1 MAGDSDDESDLLAAL
16 GAYSAAGAGSSSD
29 SDDDGICNVDTS
41 AVAQI
46 LAGRHSSDASNFGA
60 LADALQSVA
69 AAGSSVALDE
79 LQTDDIQ
86 VSSPIAATFPCDST
100 ALLTRMPPS
109 SCELRGLLLLNHRF
123 PIASYLSAALQQA
136 MSEQPPRFLQ

>member
-1 MAGDSDDESDLLAAL
+1 MADDSDDEADLLAAL
-16 GAYSAAGAGSSSD
+16 GAYSATGAGSD

-46 LAGRHSSDASNFGA
+46 LAGRQSSDASNFGA

-86 VSSPIAATFPCDST
+86 VTSPIVAISRCVST

-109 SCELRGLLLLNHRF
+109 TCELHGSLLLNHHY
-123 PIASYLSAALQQA
+123 PIASCLSAALQQA
-136 MSEQPPRFLQ
+136 TSDQPPRCLQ